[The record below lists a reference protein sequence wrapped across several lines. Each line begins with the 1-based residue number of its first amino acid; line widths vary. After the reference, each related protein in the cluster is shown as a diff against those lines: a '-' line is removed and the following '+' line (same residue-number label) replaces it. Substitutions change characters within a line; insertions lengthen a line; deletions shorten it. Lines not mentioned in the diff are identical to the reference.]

1 MFQLLQD
8 IISSYNKNPLLF
20 IEFAGHVK
28 SCLTGRVV
36 GQITSRKRVGAQNRK
51 HPNRDMQK
59 MSKSWN
65 NMFKA
70 TSIER
75 KIDKKNLYI
84 DMQINLSSCKT
95 SDYNFSL
102 SRRKMTSFS
111 LPEIIQIS
119 PLSWLQ
125 KKSLVDI
132 DCLYV
137 ACASERRVRNHPT

>member
-1 MFQLLQD
+1 MFQLLKD
-8 IISSYNKNPLLF
+8 IISSYNENPLLF

-65 NMFKA
+65 NVQSNFNWKKNR
-70 TSIER
+70 E
-75 KIDKKNLYI
+75 KNLYI
-84 DMQINLSSCKT
+84 DMHINLSSCKT

-102 SRRKMTSFS
+102 SRSKMTSCS
-111 LPEIIQIS
+111 LPEIIQIGS
-119 PLSWLQ
+119 LSWLQ
-125 KKSLVDI
+125 KKTLVEI